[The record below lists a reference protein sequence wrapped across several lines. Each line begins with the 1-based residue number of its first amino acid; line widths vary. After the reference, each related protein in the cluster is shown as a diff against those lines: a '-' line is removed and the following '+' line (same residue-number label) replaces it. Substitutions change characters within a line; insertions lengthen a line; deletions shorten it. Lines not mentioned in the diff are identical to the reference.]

1 MKNILFVEVNPKSK
15 VLSLIK
21 TRKIIKINEEK
32 AYLFLII
39 RYFRGKFRECRVI
52 IIVIEKRTVYLGKYK
67 RAVDYRLQYS
77 MKISVL
83 PLEKRVLC

>member
-39 RYFRGKFRECRVI
+39 RFFRGKFREC